1 LKSTRRESWRFL
13 FQAVLIVLLALALR
27 TTSLAKN
34 PLFIDEALHI
44 NRAHS
49 ALEGD
54 IFAGLS
60 VNKWLYPFVLGVV
73 FRPAGPE
80 GPWLARAL
88 SALFGTVTVS
98 VGIALG
104 RALFRRIGDAASR
117 RIGLLTG
124 LIYAV
129 LPMAVFHERQALV
142 DPMMVAFTGL
152 SILLAVRQARQ
163 PRLWVAVLLG
173 LVLATAFLTKL
184 LAIPYLGL
192 PFVASVLLPRDRKT
206 MGKSLALSALSIVI
220 ALALIL
226 PTYYLADTSGLRI
239 AQNVQPSLD
248 NTLLGSFLSPETQL
262 TVRSHLRDV
271 WGAFGYL
278 GVGVVT
284 LIVLSILWLALGE
297 SPREIGFLLVP
308 GIGFMALPILAEQV
322 TATGRLPSRYLLANT
337 LPLTLLAVRSLQIL
351 LARLG
356 SGLPRA
362 SVSLIGV
369 LFFSVILGQSL
380 YVDAGL
386 TGDLRGAPLAARDR
400 REYLSEQSHST
411 REIALVL
418 REAWETGGQRVN
430 ALGPGTA
437 LIYLQADLGPRVG
450 TFANSFLDRSERDV
464 HRRALFASWLAA
476 DEQVYLFDRDDRIP
490 ALRNLDGA
498 QTSLVGK
505 YGLWTLLH
513 VEGAENPLA
522 REVYDR
528 LAGDPAFMSADQDA
542 LAAAL
547 TRSPAQSVIVFP
559 ASHAPGLAARTSL
572 DVIPFDTGY
581 WPLTAPTV
589 EAALADLGL
598 GTASEP
604 IDVVLVN
611 EADTDPQRTLGL
623 ALRRVLYPTGD
634 EEWFGLLHRQRF
646 VTGPASPTLA
656 PINAQYED
664 AIDLTQGAILDQT
677 PQPGSAVRIALTWR
691 SSLAIEDSFVVF
703 VHVIDSSGVLW
714 AQHDSEPGGGLLPMP
729 SWEPGESID
738 DRFAIQL
745 PPDIPPGEYELR
757 IGLYHPANGLRLRV
771 TGGQEVAPDYVV
783 FGRISVVE

>member
-1 LKSTRRESWRFL
+1 M
-13 FQAVLIVLLALALR
+13 
-27 TTSLAKN
+27 
-34 PLFIDEALHI
+34 IDEALHI

-54 IFAGLS
+54 IFAGLI
-60 VNKWLYPFVLGVV
+60 VNKWLYPFVLSLL
-73 FRPAGPE
+73 FRPIGPE

-88 SALFGTVTVS
+88 SALFGTITVS

-104 RALFRRIGDAASR
+104 RALFKGRIGDAGSR
-117 RIGLLTG
+117 HVGLLTG

-163 PRLWVAVLLG
+163 PRLWVALLLG

-192 PFVASVLLPRDRKT
+192 PLVASVLLPRDRKT
-206 MGKSLALSALSIVI
+206 TEKALALSALSIAI

-226 PTYYLADTSGLRI
+226 PLYPVAEAAGSTPTQG
-239 AQNVQPSLD
+239 VQPSLD
-248 NTLLGSFLSPETQL
+248 NTLLGSFLEPETQITL
-262 TVRSHLRDV
+262 RSHLRDV

-284 LIVLSILWLALGE
+284 LIALSFLWLALGD

-356 SGLPRA
+356 SLPHA
-362 SVSLIGV
+362 AVSLTGA
-369 LFFSVILGQSL
+369 LFLGVILGQSF

-400 REYLSEQSHST
+400 REYLSEQSRST
-411 REIALVL
+411 RELALVL
-418 REAWETGGQRVN
+418 REAWDSGGGRRVN

-464 HRRALFASWLAA
+464 HRRAMFASWLAA
-476 DEQVYLFDRDDRIP
+476 GEQVYLFDRDNRIP

-522 REVYDR
+522 GEVYER
-528 LAGDPAFMSADQDA
+528 LAGDPAFMSADLDA

-547 TRSPAQSVIVFP
+547 TRSPARSVIVFP
-559 ASHAPGLAARTSL
+559 ASHAPGLAARTDL
-572 DVIPFDTGY
+572 DVIPFDTGR
-581 WPLTAPTV
+581 WPLTTPAV

-598 GTASEP
+598 GTTGES

-623 ALRRVLYPTGD
+623 ALRHSLYPTGD

-656 PINAQYED
+656 PIDAEYED
-664 AIDLTQGAILDQT
+664 AIELTQGAILDQT
-677 PQPGSAVRIALTWR
+677 AQAGSAVRSALTWR
-691 SSLAIEDSFVVF
+691 SVLPVEDSFVVF
-703 VHVIDSSGVLW
+703 VHVIDDGGVLW
-714 AQHDSEPGGGLLPMP
+714 AQHDSVPGNGLLPMP
-729 SWEPGESID
+729 SWEPGKSVN

-745 PPDIPPGEYELR
+745 PPDMPPGEYEVR
-757 IGLYHPANGLRLRV
+757 IGLYHPVNGLRLRV